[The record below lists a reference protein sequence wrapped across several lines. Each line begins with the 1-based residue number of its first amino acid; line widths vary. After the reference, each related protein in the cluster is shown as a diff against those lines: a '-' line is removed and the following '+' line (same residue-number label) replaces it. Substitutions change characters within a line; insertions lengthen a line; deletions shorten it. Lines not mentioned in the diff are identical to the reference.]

1 MISCAAASLK
11 WMEDHEEK
19 IQEQV
24 SREKAEKKEAEDMA
38 KAIKESLDMQ
48 EQIRQNTKL
57 LIERDGWDAKWGC
70 PKCDWKAAGSTCCNP
85 NKIAARL
92 QAEKLYSEKLGGCTE
107 RWRVRQGGVPQRVQ
121 ADSRQDRRRA
131 HERWRNLLDTARSFA
146 QPCPKGRP

>member
-11 WMEDHEEK
+11 WMEDHEGK

-57 LIERDGWDAKWGC
+57 LIERDGLGC
-70 PKCDWKAAGSTCCNP
+70 KVGMPQM
-85 NKIAARL
+85 RL
-92 QAEKLYSEKLGGCTE
+92 ESC
-107 RWRVRQGGVPQRVQ
+107 RVYVLQSQ
-121 ADSRQDRRRA
+121 
-131 HERWRNLLDTARSFA
+131 
-146 QPCPKGRP
+146 